1 MEPILID
8 TKIFD
13 DVSLADI
20 CRVVYLNSN
29 YKKNKIDNIIEKV
42 KPLLQNVAD
51 VSIVLPILKEV
62 LDICVKNEEKMVK
75 LAAIVSRLLDK
86 NDGGKDNNPFDI
98 LPLEE
103 RKRLLDNNKQIT
115 DNEETDKK
123 IEKLEVQMKEAKK
136 FIKENKKQINVNT

>member
-62 LDICVKNEEKMVK
+62 LDISVKNDEQMVK
-75 LAAIVSRLLDK
+75 LAAIVSRLLDT
-86 NDGGKDNNPFDI
+86 N
-98 LPLEE
+98 E
-103 RKRLLDNNKQIT
+103 RS
-115 DNEETDKK
+115 KK
-123 IEKLEVQMKEAKK
+123 IYKRKQKTNKCQYVKIVCLEHH
-136 FIKENKKQINVNT
+136 FNILRGLI